1 MPGQTSYSILMA
13 CVLSAGFGLSA
24 RAAQP
29 GTGFVVITSPDVTQ
43 QQLTRKSL
51 ALIYRRR
58 QNLWQDGSRIHP
70 VNLPASDPLR
80 IAFSRCVLGQSPEDT
95 EDYWRQMYFHGT
107 LPPYVLASQ
116 QAVVLF
122 VASTKGAVGYV
133 AECPQDAAVKV
144 LMVFGHP
151 RKCHA
156 PATACVPLQDS

>member
-1 MPGQTSYSILMA
+1 MRVNLSFVTLMTCLLSIA
-13 CVLSAGFGLSA
+13 CGRPAQA
-24 RAAQP
+24 RESQANFA
-29 GTGFVVITSPDVTQ
+29 VIVSPDVGHTP
-43 QQLTRKSL
+43 LTRKSL

-58 QNLWQDGSRIHP
+58 QSLWSDGTRVHP

-80 IAFSRCVLGQSPEDT
+80 IAFSRCVLGQSPRDT

-122 VASTKGAVGYV
+122 VASTKGAIGYV
-133 AECPQDAAVKV
+133 AQCPQDAGVVV

-151 RKCHA
+151 RRCQS
-156 PATACVPLQDS
+156 PGVGCLPLQNS